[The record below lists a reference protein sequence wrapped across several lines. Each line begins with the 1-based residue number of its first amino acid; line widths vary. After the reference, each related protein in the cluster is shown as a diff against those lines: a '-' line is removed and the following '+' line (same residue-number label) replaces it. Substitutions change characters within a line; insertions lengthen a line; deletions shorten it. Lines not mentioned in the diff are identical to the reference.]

1 MEGYACIFDLDGVIV
16 DTAKYHFLAWRKLAN
31 ALGFDFTEHQNE
43 SLKGIS
49 RAESLDI
56 ILAWGKVELT
66 LAEKQEWLQTKN
78 NWYLEHVLTMNEQAI
93 LPGSKEF
100 IILAKNAEFK
110 IALGSASKN
119 AVTILEKVGLLNQF
133 DAIVDGTKTTK
144 SKPDPQVF
152 TMCADELGI
161 AYENC
166 VVFEDAEAG
175 IEAAIRAGM
184 KTIGV
189 GNETILNRALFTVNN
204 LSEMTLDKLPFIISN
219 SLPH

>member
-1 MEGYACIFDLDGVIV
+1 VEGYACIFDLDGVIV

-78 NWYLEHVLTMNEQAI
+78 NWYLEHVLTMNEEAI
-93 LPGSKEF
+93 LPGAKEF
-100 IILAKNAEFK
+100 ITIVKNAGFK

-119 AVTILEKVGLLNQF
+119 AVSILEKVGLLNQF
-133 DAIVDGTKTTK
+133 DAIIDGTKTTK

-161 AYENC
+161 AYKNC

-175 IEAAIRAGM
+175 IEAALSAGM
-184 KTIGV
+184 AAIGI
-189 GNETILNRALFTVNN
+189 GNKTILNRALFAVND
-204 LSEMTLDKLPFIISN
+204 LSEMTLEKLPFINSN
-219 SLPH
+219 TIPH

>member
-1 MEGYACIFDLDGVIV
+1 
-16 DTAKYHFLAWRKLAN
+16 
-31 ALGFDFTEHQNE
+31 
-43 SLKGIS
+43 
-49 RAESLDI
+49 
-56 ILAWGKVELT
+56 
-66 LAEKQEWLQTKN
+66 
-78 NWYLEHVLTMNEQAI
+78 
-93 LPGSKEF
+93 
-100 IILAKNAEFK
+100 LAKNAEFK

>member
-1 MEGYACIFDLDGVIV
+1 MEGYACILDLDGVIV

-56 ILAWGKVELT
+56 ILAWGNVELT
-66 LAEKQEWLQTKN
+66 HAEKEEWLKTKN
-78 NWYLEHVLTMNEQAI
+78 NWYLEHVLKMNEEAI
-93 LPGSKEF
+93 LPGAKEF
-100 IILAKNAEFK
+100 ITIVKNAGFK

-119 AVTILEKVGLLNQF
+119 AVSILEKVGLLNQF

-161 AYENC
+161 AYKNC

-175 IEAAIRAGM
+175 IEAALSAGM
-184 KTIGV
+184 APIGIGNKTI
-189 GNETILNRALFTVNN
+189 LKRALFAVND
-204 LSEMTLDKLPFIISN
+204 LSEMTLERLPFFNSN
-219 SLPH
+219 TIPH